1 MDAIFNLLVL
11 AFIGLIAYWWANQ
24 GILSALLHLICVVAA
39 GALAFAG
46 WEPIAHMLLGV
57 PSLVHYAWGIALL
70 FPFAF
75 YLFLLR
81 TIADKLAPD
90 NLNFPHV
97 ANLGVGGILGAAA
110 GVLTVGIAIIGAG
123 HTHSSNEILG
133 VVGVARTAQSK
144 GQPNVNVQPLWV
156 PAHMI
161 TARTFEFLSSTSMR
175 PTLSTPTLASEQP
188 FLDKMALGL
197 FRDTYLKDGRIGRVS
212 AAPGSVR
219 IDQAIL
225 ASTGGQS
232 RYVVKVHLEPG
243 ATTAGVGFAISASQF
258 RLVGKPR
265 AAGGPNSG
273 IAFPTEWSQP
283 LANGGTGIFKFDD
296 RSHYVTGPAGTQT
309 LDIVLMFPAD
319 AFPKGEPPRFLQTM
333 GLRLP
338 FPAIGQEASE
348 ADATALVMGAESGQ
362 APEIPSDAPVISDLD
377 LVLNDQL
384 MPASA
389 DTNSLPSG
397 MGVKDGNWL
406 FEGAGD
412 FEQGGFRGNK
422 NVIVKGIWSPASTRV
437 VRLNISRGGT
447 SSIDLWNDRSK
458 VAEKAGPT
466 AKLVLIDD
474 LGRRYFPI
482 GYMHITKTG
491 DRRVTIALDRQD
503 KYTTLDQFPS
513 LSSSGADTLYALFTP
528 AVDRT
533 IVGIKLGDEWV
544 ARGNLRIE
552 PKK

>member
-1 MDAIFNLLVL
+1 MDAIFNILVI

-46 WEPIAHMLLGV
+46 WEPIGYILLGV
-57 PSLVHYAWGIALL
+57 PALVHYAWGIALL
-70 FPFAF
+70 FPFAL
-75 YLFLLR
+75 YLFILR

-97 ANLGVGGILGAAA
+97 ANLGLGGVLGALA
-110 GVLTVGIAIIGAG
+110 GVLTVGISIIGAG
-123 HTHSSNEILG
+123 HIHSSNEILG
-133 VVGVARTAQSK
+133 VVGVARTSQSK
-144 GQPNVNVQPLWV
+144 GQPNLNVQPLWV
-156 PAHMI
+156 PAHTI

-188 FLDKMALGL
+188 FLDKMAIGL

-212 AAPGSVR
+212 AAPGAVR
-219 IDQAIL
+219 IDQAAL
-225 ASTGGQS
+225 ASTAGQS
-232 RYVVKVHLEPG
+232 RYIVKVHLEPG
-243 ATTAGVGFAISASQF
+243 ATTAGVGFALSASQF

-265 AAGGPNSG
+265 AAGGPGSG

-283 LANGGTGIFKFDD
+283 LPSGGTGIFKFDD

-338 FPAIGQEASE
+338 FPAIGQEVSE
-348 ADATALVMGAESGQ
+348 AEAAALVMGAETGT
-362 APEIPSDAPVISDLD
+362 APEIPSDTPEISQID
-377 LVLNDQL
+377 LVVNDQL

-389 DTNSLPSG
+389 DTNSLPTG

-406 FEGAGD
+406 FEGVGD

-422 NVIVKGIWSPASTRV
+422 NVVVKGIWSPAATRV
-437 VRLNISRGGT
+437 VRLNMSRGGS

-458 VAEKAGPT
+458 VAEKAGPS
-466 AKLVLIDD
+466 AKLTLIDD
-474 LGRRYFPI
+474 LGRKYFPI
-482 GYMHITKTG
+482 GYMHITKSG
-491 DRRVTIALDRQD
+491 DRRVTIALNRQD

-528 AVDRT
+528 AVGRT
-533 IVGIKLGDEWV
+533 IVGVKLGDEWV
-544 ARGNLRIE
+544 ARSGVVIE
-552 PKK
+552 ERK

>member
-1 MDAIFNLLVL
+1 MDAIFNILVI

-46 WEPIAHMLLGV
+46 WEPIGYILLGV
-57 PSLVHYAWGIALL
+57 PALVHYAWGIALL
-70 FPFAF
+70 FPFAL
-75 YLFLLR
+75 YLFILR

-97 ANLGVGGILGAAA
+97 ANLGLGGVLGALA
-110 GVLTVGIAIIGAG
+110 GVLTVGISIIGAG
-123 HTHSSNEILG
+123 HIHSSNEILG
-133 VVGVARTAQSK
+133 VVGVARTSQSK
-144 GQPNVNVQPLWV
+144 GQPNLNVQPLWV
-156 PAHMI
+156 PAHTI

-188 FLDKMALGL
+188 FLDKMAIGL

-212 AAPGSVR
+212 AAPGAVR
-219 IDQAIL
+219 IDQAAL
-225 ASTGGQS
+225 ASTAGQS
-232 RYVVKVHLEPG
+232 RYIVKVHLEPG
-243 ATTAGVGFAISASQF
+243 ATTAGVGFALSASQF

-265 AAGGPNSG
+265 AAGGPGSG

-283 LANGGTGIFKFDD
+283 LPSGGTGIFKFDD

-338 FPAIGQEASE
+338 FPAIGQEVSE
-348 ADATALVMGAESGQ
+348 AEAAALVMGAETGT
-362 APEIPSDAPVISDLD
+362 APEIPSDTPEISQID
-377 LVLNDQL
+377 LVVNDQL

-389 DTNSLPSG
+389 DTNSLPTG

-406 FEGAGD
+406 FEGVGD

-422 NVIVKGIWSPASTRV
+422 NLS
-437 VRLNISRGGT
+437 
-447 SSIDLWNDRSK
+447 
-458 VAEKAGPT
+458 
-466 AKLVLIDD
+466 LI
-474 LGRRYFPI
+474 
-482 GYMHITKTG
+482 HI
-491 DRRVTIALDRQD
+491 
-503 KYTTLDQFPS
+503 
-513 LSSSGADTLYALFTP
+513 
-528 AVDRT
+528 
-533 IVGIKLGDEWV
+533 
-544 ARGNLRIE
+544 
-552 PKK
+552 